1 MVILAWVL
9 YFVAMCF
16 MPILPWTTC
25 DNSWNTISCIPLFTE
40 TDDNATNVTSTAT
53 SSNVSGY
60 LATEE
65 FWRYNVLDISTG
77 LEDPGHIRW
86 HLLLAT
92 IAAFALVYVCIFKG
106 IESSRIAVYITAT
119 APFILLVLLLAWLMT
134 REGSTDGLMY
144 YITPRWD
151 KVMRFQTW
159 LEAFL
164 QVFYSLGPGWG
175 GLINLSSYN
184 PFHHNWYRDSIIV
197 ALADTITSVLCGAVV
212 FAGVGCIAHQT
223 GENVSDVFTT
233 GPGLSFITYPQVIAT
248 MPVPHLWA
256 ACFFLL
262 LLFLGLDTQFAMIKT
277 VTTGL
282 TDMYPKSLG
291 KKQPLLVFVVLLFS
305 IFLTLPFITRGG
317 IYIFQIIDWY
327 ASFFTILAVVSCE
340 SIVIGWVFGAD
351 RFVANIKEMGT
362 FASHWQL
369 RFMKI
374 SWRFLVPFCM
384 LGALI
389 VAMVKFRSPKYG
401 EYEYPEWTNVF
412 GWILALS
419 SSVPVPVVMI
429 YGLMKEKGSLLE
441 NTTSDTSNHWE
452 NGHRDTVRG
461 GDGTHSCPWGTGNK
475 INASFCELKREMA
488 GSLYK
493 MTECLCILLT
503 VYSLTVLLTCQII

>member
-1 MVILAWVL
+1 MAVSLPGDEKWRRSISHSL
-9 YFVAMCF
+9 YLVRRGYWDPSNVDGDIVR
-16 MPILPWTTC
+16 PILPAQ
-25 DNSWNTISCIPLFTE
+25 P
-40 TDDNATNVTSTAT
+40 
-53 SSNVSGY
+53 SSHLQHVSSVQ
-60 LATEE
+60 
-65 FWRYNVLDISTG
+65 RYNVLDISTG